1 MSTPETV
8 QEAPA
13 ASVETSPLAR
23 TIELTVAAKEV
34 EAATDARLA
43 RMGKTLKIAG
53 FRPGKVPAKVV
64 KQHHGMQAH
73 EEALNE
79 IVGRA
84 FGEAIT
90 QQNLKVA
97 GYPRI
102 EPKGDLLGETLTFTA
117 TFELYPE
124 FTLADVASAE
134 IERPVHEVTAADVDK
149 TLEILRKQRVGYENV
164 DRAAQKEDRVVI
176 DFLGKKDGVAFAGG
190 EAKDYP
196 MVLGKGTLLPE
207 FEAAIEGCTAG
218 TANTFDLTFPA
229 EYGNTDLAGQ
239 TVQFDLN
246 VKQVQGPVIPEL
258 DEAFVKAMGVESG
271 KADDLRAEVEKNLKG
286 EVKKRIHQR
295 VREAVMEK
303 LDTLNP
309 IAVPKAMVEQE
320 TYRLMQNTR
329 EEMKQRGM
337 KGDIPM
343 QPEWFT
349 DRALPRVRMGLIL
362 AQLVETENLVATQE
376 QIDARIAEMAET
388 YQHPAEVVQWY
399 KQDRQRLAG
408 IESEVLEENVVAWVL
423 ARAKVTE
430 KAIDFDEIMGQQGL

>member
-13 ASVETSPLAR
+13 ASEETSPLAR

-102 EPKGDLLGETLTFTA
+102 QPKGDLLGETLTFTA

-218 TANTFDLTFPA
+218 TAKTFDLTFPA
-229 EYGNTDLAGQ
+229 DQQ
-239 TVQFDLN
+239 TQW
-246 VKQVQGPVIPEL
+246 
-258 DEAFVKAMGVESG
+258 
-271 KADDLRAEVEKNLKG
+271 
-286 EVKKRIHQR
+286 H
-295 VREAVMEK
+295 
-303 LDTLNP
+303 
-309 IAVPKAMVEQE
+309 
-320 TYRLMQNTR
+320 
-329 EEMKQRGM
+329 
-337 KGDIPM
+337 
-343 QPEWFT
+343 
-349 DRALPRVRMGLIL
+349 RAL
-362 AQLVETENLVATQE
+362 
-376 QIDARIAEMAET
+376 
-388 YQHPAEVVQWY
+388 
-399 KQDRQRLAG
+399 
-408 IESEVLEENVVAWVL
+408 
-423 ARAKVTE
+423 
-430 KAIDFDEIMGQQGL
+430 

>member
-218 TANTFDLTFPA
+218 TAKTFDLNFPA

>member
-102 EPKGDLLGETLTFTA
+102 EPKGDLLGETLTFIA

-218 TANTFDLTFPA
+218 TAKTFDLTFPA

>member
-117 TFELYPE
+117 TFELHPE

-218 TANTFDLTFPA
+218 TAKTFDLTFPA

-430 KAIDFDEIMGQQGL
+430 KAIDFDEIMGQQCL

>member
-1 MSTPETV
+1 MSTETV
-8 QEAPA
+8 QEAPVA
-13 ASVETSPLAR
+13 PVETSPLAR

-34 EAATDARLA
+34 ETATDARLA

-64 KQHHGMQAH
+64 KQHHGLQAH

-102 EPKGDLLGETLTFTA
+102 EPKGDLSGETLTFTA

-124 FTLADVASAE
+124 FTLADVATAE

-149 TLEILRKQRVGYENV
+149 TLEILRKQRVAYENV
-164 DRAAQKEDRVVI
+164 DRVAQKEDRVVI

-218 TANTFDLTFPA
+218 TAKTFDLTFPA
-229 EYGNTDLAGQ
+229 EYGNSDLAGQ

-258 DEAFVKAMGVESG
+258 TEEFVKAMGIESG

-303 LDTLNP
+303 LDALNP
-309 IAVPKAMVEQE
+309 ITVPKAMVEQE

-362 AQLVETENLVATQE
+362 AQLVETENLVATPE

>member
-218 TANTFDLTFPA
+218 TAKTFDLTFPV

>member
-13 ASVETSPLAR
+13 VQVEKSPLER
-23 TIELTVAAKEV
+23 TIELTVTAKEV
-34 EAATDARLA
+34 ETAADARLA
-43 RMGKTLKIAG
+43 RMGKTLKLAG

-64 KQHHGMQAH
+64 KQQYGLQAR

-84 FGEAIT
+84 FGEAVT
-90 QQNLKVA
+90 QQKLKVA
-97 GYPRI
+97 GYPHI
-102 EPKGDLLGETLTFTA
+102 EPKGDALGETLSFSA

-124 FTLADVASAE
+124 ITLADVSSAE
-134 IERPVHEVTAADVDK
+134 IERPVHEVTAADIDK
-149 TLEILRKQRVGYENV
+149 TLEILCKQRVRYENA

-207 FEAAIEGCTAG
+207 FEAAVEGCTAG
-218 TANTFDLTFPA
+218 TAKTFDLTFPA
-229 EYGNTDLAGQ
+229 EYGNADLAGQ

-258 DEAFVKAMGVESG
+258 DEEFVKAMGVESG
-271 KADDLRAEVEKNLKG
+271 KAEDLRAEVEKNLKG

-295 VREAVMEK
+295 LREAVMEK
-303 LDTLNP
+303 LDSLNP
-309 IAVPKAMVEQE
+309 ITVPKAMVEQE
-320 TYRLMQNTR
+320 TYRLMQGTR
-329 EEMKQRGM
+329 EDMKQRGM
-337 KGDIPM
+337 KGDIPL

-362 AQLVETENLVATQE
+362 AALVEQENLVATEAQM
-376 QIDARIAEMAET
+376 DARIAEMAET
-388 YQHPAEVVQWY
+388 YQHPEEVVQWY
-399 KQDRQRLAG
+399 KQDAQRLGG
-408 IESEVLEENVVAWVL
+408 IESEVLEQNVVDWVL

-430 KAIDFDEIMGQQGL
+430 KTIDFDEIMGQQGL

>member
-1 MSTPETV
+1 MSTTETV
-8 QEAPA
+8 QEAQ
-13 ASVETSPLAR
+13 VEVSPLAR
-23 TIELTVAAKEV
+23 TIDLTVDAKELD
-34 EAATDARLA
+34 AATDARLA

-64 KQHHGMQAH
+64 KQQYGLQARD
-73 EEALNE
+73 EALNE

-102 EPKGDLLGETLTFTA
+102 EPKGDALGETLTFAA

-124 FTLADVASAE
+124 FTLADVSAAE
-134 IERPVHEVTAADVDK
+134 IERPVHEVTAADVEK
-149 TLEILRKQRVGYENV
+149 TLEILRKQRVAYENA

-218 TANTFDLTFPA
+218 TTKTFDLTFPA
-229 EYGNTDLAGQ
+229 DYGNTELAGQ

-246 VKQVQGPVIPEL
+246 VKQVQAPVIPEL
-258 DEAFVKAMGVESG
+258 TEEFVKAMGIESG
-271 KADDLRAEVEKNLKG
+271 KADDLKAEVEKNLKG

-295 VREAVMEK
+295 LREAVMEK
-303 LDTLNP
+303 LDSLNP
-309 IAVPKAMVEQE
+309 IAVPKALVEQE
-320 TYRLMQNTR
+320 IYRLMQGTR
-329 EEMKQRGM
+329 EDMKQRGM
-337 KGDIPM
+337 KGDIPL
-343 QPEWFT
+343 QPEWFQE
-349 DRALPRVRMGLIL
+349 RALPRVRMGLIL
-362 AQLVETENLVATQE
+362 ADLVEKENLVATEAQM
-376 QIDARIAEMAET
+376 DARIAEIAET
-388 YQHPAEVVQWY
+388 YQHPEEVTQWY
-399 KQDRQRLAG
+399 KQDRQRMSN
-408 IESEVLEENVVAWVL
+408 IESDVLEQNVVDWFL
-423 ARAKVTE
+423 ARAKVTD
-430 KAIDFDEIMGQQGL
+430 KAIDFDDIMGQQGL

>member
-207 FEAAIEGCTAG
+207 FEAAVEGCTAG
-218 TANTFDLTFPA
+218 TAKTFDLTFPA

-362 AQLVETENLVATQE
+362 AQLVETEKLVATQE

>member
-8 QEAPA
+8 QEAPVA
-13 ASVETSPLAR
+13 QAKTSPLER
-23 TIELTVAAKEV
+23 TIDLTVAAKEV

-102 EPKGDLLGETLTFTA
+102 EPKGDLSGETLTFSA

-149 TLEILRKQRVGYENV
+149 TLEILRKQRVGYENA

-218 TANTFDLTFPA
+218 TTKTFDLTFPA
-229 EYGNTDLAGQ
+229 EYGNADLAGQ

-271 KADDLRAEVEKNLKG
+271 KADELRAEVEKNLKG

-309 IAVPKAMVEQE
+309 ITVPKAMVEQE

-349 DRALPRVRMGLIL
+349 DRAEPRVRMGLIL
-362 AQLVETENLVATQE
+362 AQLVETENLVATPE

>member
-13 ASVETSPLAR
+13 VQVEKSPLER
-23 TIELTVAAKEV
+23 TIELTVTAKEV
-34 EAATDARLA
+34 ETAADARLA
-43 RMGKTLKIAG
+43 RMGKTLKLAG

-64 KQHHGMQAH
+64 KQQYGLQAR

-84 FGEAIT
+84 FGEAVT
-90 QQNLKVA
+90 QQKLKVA
-97 GYPRI
+97 GYPHI
-102 EPKGDLLGETLTFTA
+102 EPKGDALGETLSFSA

-124 FTLADVASAE
+124 ITLADVSSAE
-134 IERPVHEVTAADVDK
+134 IERPVHEVTAADIDK
-149 TLEILRKQRVGYENV
+149 TLEILCKQRVRYENA

-207 FEAAIEGCTAG
+207 FEAAVEGCNAG
-218 TANTFDLTFPA
+218 TAKTFDLTFPA
-229 EYGNTDLAGQ
+229 EYGNADLAGQ

-258 DEAFVKAMGVESG
+258 DEEFVKAMGVESG
-271 KADDLRAEVEKNLKG
+271 KAEDLRAEVEKNLKG

-295 VREAVMEK
+295 LREAVMEK
-303 LDTLNP
+303 LDSLNP
-309 IAVPKAMVEQE
+309 ITVPKAMVEQE
-320 TYRLMQNTR
+320 TYRLMQGTR
-329 EEMKQRGM
+329 EDMKQRGM
-337 KGDIPM
+337 KGDIPL

-362 AQLVETENLVATQE
+362 AALVEQENLVATEAQM
-376 QIDARIAEMAET
+376 DARIAEMAET
-388 YQHPAEVVQWY
+388 YQHPEEVVQWY
-399 KQDRQRLAG
+399 KQDAQRLGG
-408 IESEVLEENVVAWVL
+408 IESEVLEQNVVDWVL

-430 KAIDFDEIMGQQGL
+430 KTIDFDEIMGQQGL

>member
-102 EPKGDLLGETLTFTA
+102 EPKGDLLGETLTFIA

-218 TANTFDLTFPA
+218 TAKTFDLTFPA

-246 VKQVQGPVIPEL
+246 VKQVQGPVVPEL

-408 IESEVLEENVVAWVL
+408 IESEVLEENVVDWVL

>member
-53 FRPGKVPAKVV
+53 FRPGKVPAKGV

-117 TFELYPE
+117 TFELHPE

-218 TANTFDLTFPA
+218 TAKTFDLTFPA

>member
-8 QEAPA
+8 QEAPVA
-13 ASVETSPLAR
+13 EVVTSPLER
-23 TIELTVAAKEV
+23 TIELTVAAKQV

-102 EPKGDLLGETLTFTA
+102 EPKGDLLGDTLTFTA

-124 FTLADVASAE
+124 FTLADVASSE
-134 IERPVHEVTAADVDK
+134 IERPVHEVTTADVDK
-149 TLEILRKQRVGYENV
+149 TLEILRKQRVRYENA

-196 MVLGKGTLLPE
+196 MVLGQGTLLPE

-218 TANTFDLTFPA
+218 TAKTFDLTFPA
-229 EYGNTDLAGQ
+229 EYGNADLAGQ

-258 DEAFVKAMGVESG
+258 DEEFVKAMGIESG
-271 KADDLRAEVEKNLKG
+271 KAEDLRAEVEKNLKG

-295 VREAVMEK
+295 VREAVMDK
-303 LDTLNP
+303 LDALNP
-309 IAVPKAMVEQE
+309 IAVPKAMIEQE

-362 AQLVETENLVATQE
+362 AQLVETENLVATQD
-376 QIDARIAEMAET
+376 QMDARIAEMAET
-388 YQHPAEVVQWY
+388 YQHPEEVVQWY

-408 IESEVLEENVVAWVL
+408 IESEVLEENVVEWVL

>member
-218 TANTFDLTFPA
+218 TAKTFDLTFPA

-246 VKQVQGPVIPEL
+246 VKQVQGPVVPEL

-329 EEMKQRGM
+329 EEMKQHGM

>member
-1 MSTPETV
+1 M
-8 QEAPA
+8 
-13 ASVETSPLAR
+13 
-23 TIELTVAAKEV
+23 
-34 EAATDARLA
+34 
-43 RMGKTLKIAG
+43 
-53 FRPGKVPAKVV
+53 
-64 KQHHGMQAH
+64 
-73 EEALNE
+73 
-79 IVGRA
+79 
-84 FGEAIT
+84 
-90 QQNLKVA
+90 
-97 GYPRI
+97 
-102 EPKGDLLGETLTFTA
+102 
-117 TFELYPE
+117 
-124 FTLADVASAE
+124 
-134 IERPVHEVTAADVDK
+134 
-149 TLEILRKQRVGYENV
+149 
-164 DRAAQKEDRVVI
+164 
-176 DFLGKKDGVAFAGG
+176 
-190 EAKDYP
+190 
-196 MVLGKGTLLPE
+196 LPE

-218 TANTFDLTFPA
+218 TAKTFDLTFPA

>member
-13 ASVETSPLAR
+13 VQVEKSPLER
-23 TIELTVAAKEV
+23 TIELTVTAKEV
-34 EAATDARLA
+34 ETAADARLA
-43 RMGKTLKIAG
+43 RMGKTLKLAG

-64 KQHHGMQAH
+64 KQQYGLQAR

-84 FGEAIT
+84 FGEAVT
-90 QQNLKVA
+90 QQKLKVA
-97 GYPRI
+97 GYPHI
-102 EPKGDLLGETLTFTA
+102 EPKGDALGETLSFSA

-124 FTLADVASAE
+124 ITLADVSSAE
-134 IERPVHEVTAADVDK
+134 IERPVHEVTAADIDK
-149 TLEILRKQRVGYENV
+149 TLEILCKQRVRYEHA

-207 FEAAIEGCTAG
+207 FEAAVEGCTAG
-218 TANTFDLTFPA
+218 TAKTFDLTFPA
-229 EYGNTDLAGQ
+229 EYGNADLAGQ

-258 DEAFVKAMGVESG
+258 DEEFVKAMGVESG
-271 KADDLRAEVEKNLKG
+271 KAEDLRAEVEKNLKG

-295 VREAVMEK
+295 LREAVMEK
-303 LDTLNP
+303 LDSLNP
-309 IAVPKAMVEQE
+309 ITVPKAMVEQE
-320 TYRLMQNTR
+320 TYRLMQGTR
-329 EEMKQRGM
+329 EDMKQRGM
-337 KGDIPM
+337 KGDIPL

-362 AQLVETENLVATQE
+362 AALVEQENLVATEAQM
-376 QIDARIAEMAET
+376 DARIAEMAET
-388 YQHPAEVVQWY
+388 YQHPEEVVQWY
-399 KQDRQRLAG
+399 KQDAQRLGG
-408 IESEVLEENVVAWVL
+408 IESEVLEQNVVDWVL

-430 KAIDFDEIMGQQGL
+430 KTIDFDEIMGQQGL

>member
-207 FEAAIEGCTAG
+207 FEAAVEGCTAG
-218 TANTFDLTFPA
+218 TAKTFDLTFPA

>member
-102 EPKGDLLGETLTFTA
+102 EPKGDLLGETLTFIA

-218 TANTFDLTFPA
+218 TAKTFDLTFPA

-246 VKQVQGPVIPEL
+246 VKQVQGPVVPEL

>member
-218 TANTFDLTFPA
+218 TAKTFDLTFPA

>member
-23 TIELTVAAKEV
+23 TIELTVVAKEV

-207 FEAAIEGCTAG
+207 FEAAVEGCTAG
-218 TANTFDLTFPA
+218 TAKTFDLTFPA

-295 VREAVMEK
+295 GREGVMEK

>member
-102 EPKGDLLGETLTFTA
+102 QPKGDLLGETLTFTA

-218 TANTFDLTFPA
+218 TAKTFDLTFPA